1 MASFDGKILQL
12 CDYYLTNKPN
22 ITYFKCVYKR
32 NTNFRIETETK
43 SKKRIYNNFELTNE
57 IIFNATLYYIE
68 VIGSNI
74 KIKSGTD
81 YINNFV

>member
-1 MASFDGKILQL
+1 MASLDGKILQL

-22 ITYFKCVYKR
+22 ITYYKCVYKR
-32 NTNFRIETETK
+32 NTNFRIETETE

-57 IIFNATLYYIE
+57 IIFNTTLHYIE
-68 VIGSNI
+68 IIGSNI